1 MMFED
6 EEDMER
12 MLSMRA
18 KVKSLFRQIED
29 EEWDVRFLITSVL
42 FHQACRSIGLSADGM
57 CEMIRKIDERENTK
71 KEDKRTV
78 Q

>member
-1 MMFED
+1 MMFQD

-12 MLSMRA
+12 MLSMRE
-18 KVKSLFRQIED
+18 KVNSLFSQIRD
-29 EEWDVRFLITSVL
+29 EEWDARFLITSVL

-57 CEMIRKIDERENTK
+57 CEMIRKIDERERRK
-71 KEDKRTV
+71 KA